1 MPKWEYLVIH
11 LRDDK
16 THQDNPEID
25 VYMDV
30 DKYTESLNRY
40 GNAGWELVSFQME
53 ADGAKAAL
61 KRLKEES

>member
-30 DKYTESLNRY
+30 DKYTEALNRY

-53 ADGAKAAL
+53 ANGAKAAL
-61 KRLKEES
+61 KRLKEEV

>member
-11 LRDDK
+11 LRDDQ

-30 DKYTESLNRY
+30 DKYTASLNRY
-40 GNAGWELVSFQME
+40 GEAGWELVSFQME
-53 ADGAKAAL
+53 ANGAKAAL
-61 KRLKEES
+61 KRLKEEF